1 MYSLIISAKMN
12 GVDPQAWL
20 SDALKRIAAHPVH
33 RLDEL
38 LPWNWRKTTVTHA
51 QAA

>member
-1 MYSLIISAKMN
+1 MN

-20 SDALKRIAAHPVH
+20 TDVLAPIAVHPVH

-38 LPWNWRKTTVTHA
+38 LPQNWTPPTAVLSARVA
-51 QAA
+51 